1 MRCRQT
7 GKGTTTVPYYACPN
21 CGSSI
26 SSAAEPA
33 PAACPG
39 CCALL
44 HLEADLPAHVPYRE
58 RRPKPVVR
66 MPLGSDLDAPFAA
79 RHALGPLRAELGD
92 ARYHVCQ
99 LLVSELVTN
108 VVLHTPEARSVAAA
122 DLRVRLYGDRIR
134 VEVRDDGPG
143 FRTGPRTADQD
154 VGSGWGLHLVD
165 ELADD
170 WGVEAG
176 VQNCVW
182 FELGRTPLASG
193 LHAAA
198 HN

>member
-1 MRCRQT
+1 
-7 GKGTTTVPYYACPN
+7 VPYYACPN

-26 SSAAEPA
+26 SSAAGPV

-44 HLEADLPAHVPYRE
+44 HPEGDVPVRTPYRE

-66 MPLGSDLDAPFAA
+66 VPLGTDPDAPFAA
-79 RHALGPLRAELGD
+79 RHALGPLRAELGE

-108 VVLHTPEARSVAAA
+108 VVRHTPGARSVAAS
-122 DLRVRLYGDRIR
+122 DLRVRVYGDRVR

-143 FRTGPRTADQD
+143 FKPRSRTPDQD
-154 VGSGWGLHLVD
+154 LGSGWGLHLVE

-170 WGVEAG
+170 WGVEPG

-193 LHAAA
+193 VHAAA
-198 HN
+198 HH